1 MIYVFEIV
9 VLKLEHTLF
18 AGIGRKF
25 PGIKGAYKCVENPN
39 GCQKV

>member
-9 VLKLEHTLF
+9 VLKLEHPLV

-25 PGIKGAYKCVENPN
+25 SGIKGAYKCVENSN
-39 GCQKV
+39 GRQKV